1 VTDGRASRRHPYRWV
16 IFGAMSGV
24 YVAFGLVMLAIPPMV
39 TQVRTDLGLT
49 RGEIGF
55 AIGAWAVMYIV
66 TAPPAGR
73 IIDRVGLHRSLG
85 TGALLI
91 ATSAAV
97 QAAAPNGLVLW
108 FAVAI
113 AGVGGPLVSLSAPKL
128 VAIWFVD
135 AAERPMA
142 VGFYTSA
149 PALGGVASLLLTNSV
164 LLPLFGGW
172 RAVLLAESVFVLVTG
187 VAWLVVSGRAP
198 TPPRVADIDGS
209 VAAGGAPTVRT
220 LLRSH
225 GVQLAMAL
233 GIGTFF
239 ITQGLAAWLPDIL
252 EQRSGLS
259 TGAASNWA
267 AVSLAV
273 GLGSRLVM
281 PGLATA
287 ERRSRMLQVTMGVLV
302 LAMVAMA
309 FGAAAVGVTA
319 AVVLGLR
326 SVLNSLVVVV
336 LMEAEHV
343 SAANAA
349 TAYGLWFSVVEVG
362 GALGPV
368 VIGALGDSALGFEGA
383 LVAMA
388 VMLALMMTAL
398 AVADRRRP
406 RVVAPAA
413 AV

>member
-1 VTDGRASRRHPYRWV
+1 MADDRASRRHPYRWV
-16 IFGAMSGV
+16 IFGAMAGL

-39 TQVRTDLGLT
+39 TEVRTDLGLT

-85 TGALLI
+85 AGALLI

-97 QAAAPNGLVLW
+97 QAAAPNGVVLW
-108 FAVAI
+108 LAVAI

-128 VAIWFVD
+128 VAIWFLD

-149 PALGGVASLLLTNSV
+149 PALGGVLSLLLTNSV
-164 LLPLFGGW
+164 LLPVLGGW
-172 RAVLLAESVFVLVTG
+172 RSVLLAESAVVLLAG
-187 VAWLVVSGRAP
+187 IAWLVVSGRAP
-198 TPPRVADIDGS
+198 APPRDPAATTWTADAGS
-209 VAAGGAPTVRT
+209 PSVRM

-225 GVQLAMAL
+225 GVQLAMGL

-259 TGAASNWA
+259 TAAASNWA

-287 ERRSRMLQVTMGVLV
+287 ARRSRMLQITMGVLV
-302 LAMVAMA
+302 VAMVGLA
-309 FGAAAVGVTA
+309 FGHAALGVAA

-326 SVLNSLVVVV
+326 SVLNSLVVVL

-368 VIGALGDSALGFEGA
+368 AIGALGDAGPGFEGG
-383 LVAMA
+383 LVLMAAM
-388 VMLALMMTAL
+388 LTLMMA
-398 AVADRRRP
+398 AVSVADRRRP
-406 RVVAPAA
+406 RVVAPVAT
-413 AV
+413 V